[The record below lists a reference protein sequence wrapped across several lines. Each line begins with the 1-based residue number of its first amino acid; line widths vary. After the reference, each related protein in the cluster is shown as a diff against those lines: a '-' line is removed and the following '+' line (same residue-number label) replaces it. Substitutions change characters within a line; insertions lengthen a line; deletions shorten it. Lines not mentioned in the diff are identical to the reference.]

1 MVKTF
6 REWDVDQSV
15 LFLPNVMDL
24 APEGHVALDGT
35 KMRANASWHKAMS
48 YGRMKKAETEIARQ
62 VDQWLEEAEEID
74 RLEDEQYGADRR
86 GDELPDWVADKQK
99 RLEKI
104 RQAKAELEAK
114 ARAEDE
120 QKPSPKYRGGRKPKT
135 PPRTPP
141 DKAQKNFT
149 DPETGQRYTVKRY
162 NSEKAKKGDSWR
174 HEKNTIQPVYLD
186 FAPIVL
192 TGAAEREFQVIAD
205 LVAVLERKASFGGD

>member
-35 KMRANASWHKAMS
+35 KMRTNASRHKAMS
-48 YGRMKKAETEIARQ
+48 CGRMKNRETEIARQ
-62 VDQWLEEAEEID
+62 VDQWLEKAEEID

-99 RLEKI
+99 RLAKI
-104 RQAKAELEAK
+104 RQANAELEAE
-114 ARAEDE
+114 ARAEDKR
-120 QKPSPKYRGGRKPKT
+120 KPPPKYRGGRKPKT
-135 PPRTPP
+135 PWGTPP

-162 NSEKAKKGDSWR
+162 KSQKAKEGDFWR
-174 HEKNTIQPVYLD
+174 HENIALEPVNPD
-186 FAPIVL
+186 FEPIVL
-192 TGAAEREFQVIAD
+192 TGAPEREFQVIAD
-205 LVAVLERKASFGGD
+205 PVAVLERKASFGGD

>member
-1 MVKTF
+1 MAKKF

-15 LFLPNVMDL
+15 LFSPNVMDL
-24 APEGHVALDGT
+24 AQMEHVALDGT
-35 KMRANASWHKAMS
+35 KMRTNASRHKAMS
-48 YGRMKKAETEIARQ
+48 CGRMKKAETEIARQ

-104 RQAKAELEAK
+104 RQAKAELEAE
-114 ARAEDE
+114 AGAEDE
-120 QKPSPKYRGGRKPKT
+120 QKTPPKYRGGRKPK
-135 PPRTPP
+135 TPP

-162 NSEKAKKGDSWR
+162 KSQKAKEGDFWR
-174 HEKNTIQPVYLD
+174 HEKIALEPVNPD
-186 FAPIVL
+186 FEPIVL
-192 TGAAEREFQVIAD
+192 TGAPEREFQVIAD
-205 LVAVLERKASFGGD
+205 PVAVLERKASFGGD